1 MARRQT
7 EGFEPLK
14 KLRPATSQEAREA
27 QLVSL
32 AYDALEQRL
41 IAGTASGQEIT
52 ALVKLGSMKTKY
64 ELEKLRHETEV
75 LKSKKEVLDAAKR
88 TDEMYDKAMAAMR
101 SYVGIEEMP
110 DDPYIL

>member
-1 MARRQT
+1 MARRKPQPL
-7 EGFEPLK
+7 EPER

-32 AYDALEQRL
+32 AFDAVEQRL
-41 IAGTASGQEIT
+41 LNGTASGQEIT
-52 ALVKLGSMKTKY
+52 ALIKLGSIKTKY
-64 ELEKLRHETEV
+64 EMEKLRNETEV

-101 SYVGIEEMP
+101 TYVGLEEMP

>member
-1 MARRQT
+1 MARRKQVVS
-7 EGFEPLK
+7 EPIT

-32 AYDALEQRL
+32 AYDAVEARL
-41 IAGTASGQEIT
+41 LAGTASGQEIT
-52 ALVKLGSMKTKY
+52 ALLKLGSMKTKY
-64 ELEKLRHETEV
+64 ELEKLRNETEV

-101 SYVGIEEMP
+101 SYVGLEEVP